1 MRLRTVIEA
10 AILAVFL
17 ITTLAA
23 IMWYN
28 IAVPTDAEDGGN
40 AKEYVQS
47 GDQLYAAGS
56 LKFNAAAVKYWE
68 AIKRDP
74 NLAGAR
80 FRLAAIYFDKAWNYQ
95 PLHLLEELERTNPQ
109 YPGLYLLLGKI
120 HDRMQNTDKAFNA
133 FQKAVAVQPEIPEAH
148 YYLGTTYQQKNMPE
162 KALREYEKAIEAG
175 LKVGSP
181 DASVLKAHLQLGRIY
196 KIREDYGKAE
206 AEFKKALSVD
216 PASIAVLSDLRG
228 LYNRQAEHYKRQREY
243 DRAMER
249 YGEILK
255 VDPDNPRNMEIYM
268 ELGGRY
274 EGNGLY
280 DRAAE
285 MYEAARKLDPMNFE
299 VFRALRQVDIL
310 RGISGEQR

>member
-133 FQKAVAVQPEIPEAH
+133 FQKAVAVQPEIRGE
-148 YYLGTTYQQKNMPE
+148 
-162 KALREYEKAIEAG
+162 
-175 LKVGSP
+175 
-181 DASVLKAHLQLGRIY
+181 GRT
-196 KIREDYGKAE
+196 
-206 AEFKKALSVD
+206 
-216 PASIAVLSDLRG
+216 AVLG
-228 LYNRQAEHYKRQREY
+228 A
-243 DRAMER
+243 
-249 YGEILK
+249 
-255 VDPDNPRNMEIYM
+255 VD
-268 ELGGRY
+268 
-274 EGNGLY
+274 
-280 DRAAE
+280 
-285 MYEAARKLDPMNFE
+285 
-299 VFRALRQVDIL
+299 VDAPANCPNDINAHTSTSTS
-310 RGISGEQR
+310 RRCRPCG